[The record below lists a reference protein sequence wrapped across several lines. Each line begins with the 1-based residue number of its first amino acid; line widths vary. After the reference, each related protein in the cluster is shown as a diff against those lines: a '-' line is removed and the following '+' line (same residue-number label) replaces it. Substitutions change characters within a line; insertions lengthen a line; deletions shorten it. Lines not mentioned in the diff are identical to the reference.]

1 MQTRFC
7 SLQTVTKKEIIMNG
21 YLKGLQTAWNNTAVR
36 NTIAGA
42 FGFVVGRVY
51 PAVKSTAEK
60 GIKTLKEKWEKE
72 DAPAEQPEPSEEG

>member
-1 MQTRFC
+1 
-7 SLQTVTKKEIIMNG
+7 MNG

-51 PAVKSTAEK
+51 PAVKSTAET

-72 DAPAEQPEPSEEG
+72 DVPAEQSEPSSSES

>member
-1 MQTRFC
+1 
-7 SLQTVTKKEIIMNG
+7 
-21 YLKGLQTAWNNTAVR
+21 VR

>member
-1 MQTRFC
+1 
-7 SLQTVTKKEIIMNG
+7 MNG
-21 YLKGLQTAWNNTAVR
+21 YLKGLQTAWNNTAVK

-60 GIKTLKEKWEKE
+60 GIKTLKEK
-72 DAPAEQPEPSEEG
+72 

>member
-1 MQTRFC
+1 
-7 SLQTVTKKEIIMNG
+7 MNG

-51 PAVKSTAEK
+51 PAVKSTA
-60 GIKTLKEKWEKE
+60 KTLKEKWDK
-72 DAPAEQPEPSEEG
+72 QNGSPEPSSEG

>member
-1 MQTRFC
+1 
-7 SLQTVTKKEIIMNG
+7 MNG

-60 GIKTLKEKWEKE
+60 GIKTLKVKWNK
-72 DAPAEQPEPSEEG
+72 QNGSPEPSSEG